1 MVGTGRHSKWLPL
14 LFVGPAL
21 CILIIFLVYPTLH
34 TILLSFTKGTI
45 LNPGREFVG
54 LANYQRL
61 LTADNTFLRLDSWP
75 PSGVLPTTAL
85 WVLIFPPMTVCI
97 GMLIAILSDRV
108 RYESTIKSIIF
119 LPMVISSTAA
129 SVIFVFVYSPDL
141 TKGVLNAAMTSIFTD
156 MEPIAWLGRKELA
169 NLAIIFAAT
178 WVSAGLPTVVLSA
191 AYKGLPREILEAARV
206 DGGTAWQIFWRVS
219 LPMMIRPVTFVTI
232 MLTINTLKMV
242 DLVLVMTDGGPRG
255 ATRVI
260 GYTVWREIFG
270 NNRVGY
276 GSAVAVILFILVT
289 PAIIYQIRQ
298 VRAGLS

>member
-1 MVGTGRHSKWLPL
+1 MAGRRNRWLPW

-21 CILIIFLVYPTLH
+21 FLLFVFLVYPTFQ

-54 LANYQRL
+54 LANFERL
-61 LTADNTFLRLDSWP
+61 LTADRTFLRLDEWP
-75 PSGVLPTTAL
+75 PSGVLPNTAL
-85 WVLIFPPMTVCI
+85 WVLLFPPATVGI
-97 GMLIAILSDRV
+97 GLLIAVLADRV
-108 RYESTIKSIIF
+108 RYEAALKSVIF

-141 TKGVLNAAMTSIFTD
+141 TKGVLNAALTAIIPN
-156 MEPIAWLGRKELA
+156 MEPITWLGRKELA
-169 NLAIIFAAT
+169 NLAIIFAAV

-206 DGGTAWQIFWRVS
+206 DGGNPWQIFWRVS
-219 LPMMIRPVTFVTI
+219 LPMMAKPITFVTI
-232 MLTINTLKMV
+232 MLTINALKMV
-242 DLVLVMTDGGPRG
+242 DLVLVMTNGGPRG

-260 GYTVWREIFG
+260 GYTVWQEIFG

-276 GSAVAVILFILVT
+276 GSAVAVILFILVA

-298 VRAGLS
+298 VRAEIS

>member
-1 MVGTGRHSKWLPL
+1 M
-14 LFVGPAL
+14 
-21 CILIIFLVYPTLH
+21 
-34 TILLSFTKGTI
+34 
-45 LNPGREFVG
+45 
-54 LANYQRL
+54 
-61 LTADNTFLRLDSWP
+61 
-75 PSGVLPTTAL
+75 
-85 WVLIFPPMTVCI
+85 
-97 GMLIAILSDRV
+97 
-108 RYESTIKSIIF
+108 
-119 LPMVISSTAA
+119 
-129 SVIFVFVYSPDL
+129 IFVFVYSPDL
-141 TKGVLNAAMTSIFTD
+141 TKGVLNAALTSIFTD
-156 MEPIAWLGRKELA
+156 MEPIAWLGRRELA

-289 PAIIYQIRQ
+289 PAIVYQIRQ
-298 VRAGLS
+298 VRAGMS

>member
-1 MVGTGRHSKWLPL
+1 MAGRQNKWLPW

-21 CILIIFLVYPTLH
+21 FLLFVFLVYPTFQ

-54 LANYQRL
+54 LANFERL
-61 LTADNTFLRLDSWP
+61 LTADRTFLRLDQWP
-75 PSGVLPTTAL
+75 PSGVLPNTAL
-85 WVLIFPPMTVCI
+85 WVLLFPPITVGI
-97 GMLIAILSDRV
+97 GLLIAILSDGV
-108 RYESTIKSIIF
+108 RYEAAIKSIIF

-141 TKGVLNAAMTSIFTD
+141 TKGVLNAALTGIFPG
-156 MEPIAWLGRKELA
+156 MEPITWLGRKELA

-178 WVSAGLPTVVLSA
+178 WISAGLPTVVLSA

-206 DGGTAWQIFWRVS
+206 DGGNPWQVFWRVS
-219 LPMMIRPVTFVTI
+219 LPMMARPVTFVTI
-232 MLTINTLKMV
+232 MLTINALKMV
-242 DLVLVMTDGGPRG
+242 ELVLVMTNGGPRG
-255 ATRVI
+255 GTRVI
-260 GYTVWREIFG
+260 GYTVWQEIFG

-276 GSAVAVILFILVT
+276 GSAIAVILFILVA

-298 VRAGLS
+298 VRAQMS

>member
-1 MVGTGRHSKWLPL
+1 
-14 LFVGPAL
+14 
-21 CILIIFLVYPTLH
+21 
-34 TILLSFTKGTI
+34 
-45 LNPGREFVG
+45 
-54 LANYQRL
+54 
-61 LTADNTFLRLDSWP
+61 
-75 PSGVLPTTAL
+75 
-85 WVLIFPPMTVCI
+85 
-97 GMLIAILSDRV
+97 MLIAILSDRV